1 MASNTSQ
8 RKAQSELLRSQVRDH
23 PGGRLWVACR
33 ACPKPRTILLAKL
46 PAELTLM
53 RVLVVMRCRHCRG
66 QVVAAVLDD
75 GMVGGHG
82 VGVRLWGPGA
92 HA

>member
-1 MASNTSQ
+1 MAANRSQ
-8 RKAQSELLRSQVRDH
+8 HQVQSELLRSQVRDH
-23 PGGRLWVACR
+23 PGDRLWVACR
-33 ACPKPRTILLAKL
+33 ACPEPRTIL

-53 RVLVVMRCRHCRG
+53 CVLVVMRCRHCRG

-75 GMVGGHG
+75 GMVGGRGMG
-82 VGVRLWGPGA
+82 VHLWGPDA